1 MPRRNKAQDLDFEIH
16 VDQSC
21 ISEPM
26 DHDEPTEMEKV
37 KDLGVEQTQT
47 ESSTQPKAEPEVKPE
62 ADIEL
67 DNTKDEPEDNQDTP
81 IPKDLEDDTQ
91 DKAAANDADATPLA
105 DENTQDA
112 HHSESES
119 EASDSRRESTGS
131 GSSGSYVS
139 HRRTSHRTEALIHAA
154 ARDIVDQIEMNRGRE
169 SMNSL
174 SGSEDSFISHSQGG
188 SARPSDAHSVAQSH
202 GRESLQS
209 QADGRE
215 SLHSHAESFG
225 GERDS
230 LDSRAESFGGERDSL
245 DSHAA
250 ESVRGRE
257 STHSGSGAEDS
268 YVSHSRPGSARHSD
282 AHSVAASHRESIYSG
297 RQSTNSHRES
307 LNSHRESI
315 HSRAESTRSHQ
326 RESMHGA
333 EDSYMSHPV
342 SARQSNG
349 HRSVAAESHHSTED
363 ERSSSRNDIDDDVF
377 SDHSPRSSMGSLS
390 ESDHRKMGKLAQM
403 DASPRISDI
412 SQYDHEQ
419 EFVPTMRE
427 TPRPAFRSPSS
438 VKAMQMSSPPASVM
452 GSPRGRRGMSTISRL
467 GSPSVSAQYSPKKTP
482 PRFKRNTPP
491 LVLLH
496 VTLLPLRWGWGD
508 VLDRATTDEL
518 GQDGKTLRD
527 AWRQLQD
534 RMGDTTVERGIL
546 LPHPQNDYE
555 ILEERLLEALEL
567 PMRRRA
573 RILECGHYLGPSNEM
588 TLTDETDSEDED
600 YDDDDRRTS
609 KRSLDQIH
617 WCKTCRSDIRY
628 DSLGPGKI
636 FRVKVYASNGLMKAG
651 AWEACWKEMERVDVE
666 LEPLVNPKAQEE
678 LNRLEIEQEREMELR
693 EQQYED
699 ELNDLHEDEYSDH
712 EDMEDELEDED
723 LERELDH
730 DDNLEHHN
738 EPLESHEEHD
748 ERHEEHGE
756 RHEEHDEHHEDLGA
770 QLHEDLDEELEDLD
784 KELHEDLHNDHLS
797 EHSDAHEDHVEHLD
811 EVHDREISFT
821 EPTAET
827 SATAEIPD
835 STPEFEEQL
844 RREEER
850 IREIYGHA
858 PTQDDEHQYQAHA
871 QYEERYQPSTEP
883 MPNYTSREAH
893 SPSAE
898 AYTSHEAPKSNKN
911 DSLPELLLES
921 ARVLMQDKRNLMIGV
936 MSLLILVLAM
946 RGGQTQS
953 DPRTFQTLVVSPT
966 ITVTQLP
973 AATGVQIVATAE
985 SQADIQ
991 VEETQVEESRVLEIE
1006 AEESWAQVEMEESQV
1021 LEIGAVE
1028 SQVEETQIE
1037 DSQIAENQ
1045 VAESQILEIGAVES
1059 HVEESQVEES
1069 QVAETEI
1076 VEREV
1081 IPDASVVEESPIQ
1094 ESVTPSECLSATES
1108 SSTPHDSHTT
1118 VPASSGSKDPC
1129 ASYSPTHDGEPSS
1142 SQETEAPVQEPL
1154 RETKT
1159 VISERIVR
1167 IVETVTSVETA
1178 TIRITETQL
1187 VSQATQ
1193 PSDLFEA
1200 IPSSQLQAPD
1210 AFVEGSALEESILEE
1225 PAADEAIAEG
1235 PFPEESVLPTDVSVE
1250 ESETLVAD
1258 DESLESTDEAVTE
1271 PTVEAEELMEEN
1283 LEVKDAEP
1291 IEEPSAGSNLDI

>member
-1 MPRRNKAQDLDFEIH
+1 
-16 VDQSC
+16 
-21 ISEPM
+21 
-26 DHDEPTEMEKV
+26 
-37 KDLGVEQTQT
+37 
-47 ESSTQPKAEPEVKPE
+47 
-62 ADIEL
+62 
-67 DNTKDEPEDNQDTP
+67 
-81 IPKDLEDDTQ
+81 
-91 DKAAANDADATPLA
+91 
-105 DENTQDA
+105 
-112 HHSESES
+112 
-119 EASDSRRESTGS
+119 
-131 GSSGSYVS
+131 
-139 HRRTSHRTEALIHAA
+139 
-154 ARDIVDQIEMNRGRE
+154 
-169 SMNSL
+169 
-174 SGSEDSFISHSQGG
+174 
-188 SARPSDAHSVAQSH
+188 
-202 GRESLQS
+202 
-209 QADGRE
+209 
-215 SLHSHAESFG
+215 
-225 GERDS
+225 
-230 LDSRAESFGGERDSL
+230 
-245 DSHAA
+245 
-250 ESVRGRE
+250 
-257 STHSGSGAEDS
+257 
-268 YVSHSRPGSARHSD
+268 
-282 AHSVAASHRESIYSG
+282 
-297 RQSTNSHRES
+297 
-307 LNSHRESI
+307 
-315 HSRAESTRSHQ
+315 
-326 RESMHGA
+326 
-333 EDSYMSHPV
+333 
-342 SARQSNG
+342 
-349 HRSVAAESHHSTED
+349 
-363 ERSSSRNDIDDDVF
+363 
-377 SDHSPRSSMGSLS
+377 MGSLS

-452 GSPRGRRGMSTISRL
+452 GSPRGRRGMSTMSRL

-600 YDDDDRRTS
+600 YDEDDRRTS

-699 ELNDLHEDEYSDH
+699 ELNGLHEDEYSDH

-723 LERELDH
+723 LERELEH
-730 DDNLEHHN
+730 DDNLEHQN
-738 EPLESHEEHD
+738 QPLESHEED
-748 ERHEEHGE
+748 DE
-756 RHEEHDEHHEDLGA
+756 RHEEHDEHHEDLDA
-770 QLHEDLDEELEDLD
+770 QLHEDLGEELHENLD

-797 EHSDAHEDHVEHLD
+797 QHSDAHEDHAEHLD
-811 EVHDREISFT
+811 EVHDKEISFT
-821 EPTAET
+821 EPPAET

-898 AYTSHEAPKSNKN
+898 AYTSREAPKSSKN

-936 MSLLILVLAM
+936 LSLFILMLAM
-946 RGGQTQS
+946 RGGQTQP

-973 AATGVQIVATAE
+973 ATTGVQIVATAE
-985 SQADIQ
+985 SQADVQ
-991 VEETQVEESRVLEIE
+991 VEEAQAEGGRVLAIE
-1006 AEESWAQVEMEESQV
+1006 AEESWAQADIHVKETQAEEGRVLAIDAEESWAQAEESWAHVEMEERQV

-1028 SQVEETQIE
+1028 SHI
-1037 DSQIAENQ
+1037 
-1045 VAESQILEIGAVES
+1045 
-1059 HVEESQVEES
+1059 
-1069 QVAETEI
+1069 
-1076 VEREV
+1076 EREI
-1081 IPDASVVEESPIQ
+1081 IPDASVVEESPVQ

-1108 SSTPHDSHTT
+1108 SSTLHDRHTT
-1118 VPASSGSKDPC
+1118 VPASSGPKDSC
-1129 ASYSPTHDGEPSS
+1129 ASYSSTHDGEPSS
-1142 SQETEAPVQEPL
+1142 SLETEAPVQEPL

-1200 IPSSQLQAPD
+1200 IPSSQLQAHD
-1210 AFVEGSALEESILEE
+1210 AFAEGSALEESILEE
-1225 PAADEAIAEG
+1225 PAADEAIAGEAL
-1235 PFPEESVLPTDVSVE
+1235 PEESVLPIDVSVE
-1250 ESETLVAD
+1250 ESETLVTD

-1271 PTVEAEELMEEN
+1271 PTVEAKELMEEN
-1283 LEVKDAEP
+1283 LKVKDAEP
-1291 IEEPSAGSNLDI
+1291 LEESSAGSSLDI